1 MYLFYTF
8 AKKIFEMADPLKLDI
23 VKLEAAASKLRAMAH
38 PMRIA
43 IIELLNNNKKLN
55 VTEIYE
61 ALRIEQAAASHHLN
75 ILKSKGILAS
85 KRDGKQIH
93 YSLKNS
99 TLLDII
105 TCINKCN
112 EAQ

>member
-1 MYLFYTF
+1 MTEL
-8 AKKIFEMADPLKLDI
+8 ELDI

-43 IIELLNNNKKLN
+43 IIDLLNNNKKLS

-61 ALRIEQAAASHHLN
+61 HLNIEQAAASHHLN
-75 ILKSKGILAS
+75 ILKGKGILGS

-99 TLLDII
+99 TLTDII
-105 TCINKCN
+105 HCINRCN
-112 EAQ
+112 EAE

>member
-1 MYLFYTF
+1 MYLFLFLQQNNTTMN
-8 AKKIFEMADPLKLDI
+8 EELQLDI

-43 IIELLNNNKKLN
+43 IIELLSNNKRMN

-61 ALRIEQAAASHHLN
+61 AMHIEQAAASHHLN
-75 ILKSKGILAS
+75 ILKGKGILAS
-85 KRDGKQIH
+85 KRDGKMIH
-93 YSLKNS
+93 YSLKNN
-99 TLLDII
+99 TLLEII

>member
-1 MYLFYTF
+1 
-8 AKKIFEMADPLKLDI
+8 MAENLRLDI

-43 IIELLNNNKKLN
+43 IIELLNANRKLS

-61 ALRIEQAAASHHLN
+61 ALNIEQAAASHHLN
-75 ILKSKGILAS
+75 ILKSKGLLAS

-93 YSLKNS
+93 YTLRNS
-99 TLLDII
+99 ALLEVI
-105 TCINKCN
+105 TCINRCN
-112 EAQ
+112 ENN

>member
-1 MYLFYTF
+1 MT
-8 AKKIFEMADPLKLDI
+8 EQLKLDV

-43 IIELLNNNKKLN
+43 IIELLNNNSKMN

-61 ALRIEQAAASHHLN
+61 TLRIEQAAASHHLN
-75 ILKSKGILAS
+75 ILKSKGILSS

-93 YSLKNS
+93 YSLKNE

-105 TCINKCN
+105 SCINRCN
-112 EAQ
+112 EIS

>member
-1 MYLFYTF
+1 MYLFIF
-8 AKKIFEMADPLKLDI
+8 LQKINEMTDHLKLDI

-43 IIELLNNNKKLN
+43 IIELLNNNKRLN

-61 ALRIEQAAASHHLN
+61 ALHIEQAAASHHLN